1 MHENREGCPRL
12 DQFPRPAQSPAPV
25 KLALTLFLALCLA
38 PLSADAQSKAKTKRR
53 YVLYASF
60 LEDTGVKLADGAEW
74 MMDKG
79 DSFPVLM
86 FKEMQTKVVLQLAG
100 TTFWTD
106 ASRVRVVPERE
117 VTPAMI
123 ASYRRNVSSYID
135 GRAKRWQA
143 EVKGEVS
150 E

>member
-1 MHENREGCPRL
+1 M
-12 DQFPRPAQSPAPV
+12 
-25 KLALTLFLALCLA
+25 KLALPLLLALLLA
-38 PLSADAQSKAKTKRR
+38 LPAAEAQSQAKAKRR

-100 TTFWTD
+100 TSFWAD
-106 ASRVRVVPERE
+106 ASRVRIVPESE
-117 VTPAMI
+117 VTPAML
-123 ASYRRNVSSYID
+123 ATYRRNVSSYID

-143 EVKGEVS
+143 EVKGEPG
-150 E
+150 ENGE